1 MGCPQNN
8 RFKNRFESQ
17 VKAIGFPLPEQKSQ
31 PSNSNTRAHDIGR
44 EMLAQ

>member
-8 RFKNRFESQ
+8 KLKNQFESQ
-17 VKAIGFPLPEQKSQ
+17 VKAIGFPLPEQKHQ
-31 PSNSNTRAHDIGR
+31 PLDPKTRAHDTGR

>member
-8 RFKNRFESQ
+8 RLKNRFESQ
-17 VKAIGFPLPEQKSQ
+17 VKVIGFPLSEQKRQ
-31 PSNSNTRAHDIGR
+31 PSNSKIRAHDTGR